1 MTNDELLAKLLDNT
15 LTEAERLELNVRM
28 AATPH
33 FAEEVREYLAVEE
46 MLAKTKGSLTTAP
59 AHLLQSVEQK
69 TAATILTA
77 AATTVVAETAVRST
91 LSGRLLIGIS
101 ALVLSGAATWYLVT
115 SGNPQPEVPVQPI
128 AEQYNNN
135 KQVTPVPHTPVYSPA
150 PQQKR
155 EQVQAQRAP
164 EEQIQQNQNNTVHSQ
179 PIVPS
184 SPVVPT
190 PPTDNTLPNVNA
202 QKNERNNAS
211 KQLEEQLDAYKKYK
225 ANGNTISLMITAK
238 KVGIVY
244 RTLKE
249 LDNSRLYLEEA
260 LALAKTQHID
270 DEEAIVTGEL
280 GLLEKERGALE
291 PAKQLLQTCVD
302 KLRALGSPQLQRW
315 QDELADLR
323 KDNSNK

>member
-28 AATPH
+28 AASPH

-91 LSGRLLIGIS
+91 LSGRLLVGIS

-115 SGNPQPEVPVQPI
+115 SGDPQPEMPVQPI
-128 AEQYNNN
+128 AEQQSNNN
-135 KQVTPVPHTPVYSPA
+135 QVTPAPQTPLYSPT
-150 PQQKR
+150 PQPQR
-155 EQVQAQRAP
+155 EQVQAQQAP
-164 EEQIQQNQNNTVHSQ
+164 EAQVQQNQKKTEQ
-179 PIVPS
+179 KPIVPS
-184 SPVVPT
+184 SPVVPSSA
-190 PPTDNTLPNVNA
+190 TDDATTNMNA

-225 ANGNTISLMITAK
+225 ANGNTINLMITAK

-249 LDNSRLYLEEA
+249 FDNSRIYLEEA

-315 QDELADLR
+315 QDELTDLR

>member
-28 AATPH
+28 AASPH

-69 TAATILTA
+69 TVATILTA

-91 LSGRLLIGIS
+91 LSGRLLVGIS

-115 SGNPQPEVPVQPI
+115 SSDPQPETPVQPI
-128 AEQYNNN
+128 AEQQSNN
-135 KQVTPVPHTPVYSPA
+135 KQVTPVPQTPLYSPA
-150 PQQKR
+150 PPQER
-155 EQVQAQRAP
+155 EHVQAQQVP
-164 EEQIQQNQNNTVHSQ
+164 EEHVQQNQKNTEQ
-179 PIVPS
+179 KPIVPS
-184 SPVVPT
+184 SPVVP
-190 PPTDNTLPNVNA
+190 PPATDDASTNVNA
-202 QKNERNNAS
+202 QKNERNTAS

-249 LDNSRLYLEEA
+249 LDNSRIYLEEA

-270 DEEAIVTGEL
+270 DEEAILTGEL

-315 QDELADLR
+315 QDELTDLR
-323 KDNSNK
+323 KDSSNK